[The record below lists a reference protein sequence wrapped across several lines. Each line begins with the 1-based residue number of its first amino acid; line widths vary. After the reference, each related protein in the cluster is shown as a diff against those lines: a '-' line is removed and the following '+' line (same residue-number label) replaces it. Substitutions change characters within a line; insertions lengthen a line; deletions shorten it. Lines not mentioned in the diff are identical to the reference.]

1 MKKLF
6 VLALFCSMFMS
17 VGAFASTSKY
27 RVDDSSVEAVFS
39 ASVLTV
45 TNLES
50 ATTNV
55 LALMPEGAGSKDA
68 LLAIVL
74 DFFLGWIA
82 IHRVYLGG
90 TPLLILGYFI
100 TFGGIFFIV
109 PLIDLIVLIINYN
122 NISKYINNNKFF
134 MWA

>member
-6 VLALFCSMFMS
+6 ALALFCSMIVS
-17 VGAFASTSKY
+17 VGAFASTNKY
-27 RVDDSSVEAVFS
+27 RIDDSSIEAVFS

-45 TNLES
+45 TNLEAAS
-50 ATTNV
+50 SNV
-55 LALMPEGAGSKDA
+55 LAMMPAGAASKDA
-68 LLAIVL
+68 ILAIVL
-74 DFFLGWIA
+74 NVFLGAIA

-122 NISKYINNNKFF
+122 DISKYVNNNKFF
-134 MWA
+134 MWG

>member
-1 MKKLF
+1 MKKIFLM
-6 VLALFCSMFMS
+6 ALFCSMFAS

-27 RVDDSSVEAVFS
+27 RVDDSSIEAVFS
-39 ASVLTV
+39 GSVLTV
-45 TNLES
+45 TNFES
-50 ATTNV
+50 ATDNM
-55 LALMPEGAGSKDA
+55 LAMMPAGADSKNA
-68 LLAIVL
+68 ILAIVL
-74 DFFLGWIA
+74 NVFLGAIA

-122 NISKYINNNKFF
+122 NISKYVGNNKFF
-134 MWA
+134 MWG

>member
-6 VLALFCSMFMS
+6 VLTLFCSMLVS
-17 VGAFASTSKY
+17 AGAFASTSKY
-27 RVDDSSVEAVFS
+27 RIDDSSVEAVFS
-39 ASVLTV
+39 GSVLTV
-45 TNLES
+45 TNLGS
-50 ATTNV
+50 AAENM
-55 LALMPEGAGSKDA
+55 LALMPGGAASKDA
-68 LLAIVL
+68 IVAIVL
-74 DFFLGWIA
+74 NVFLGAIA

-122 NISKYINNNKFF
+122 DISKYVGNNKFF
-134 MWA
+134 MWG